1 MKDSGTEATNIENA
15 EMEDKDIEGTDKEDT
30 GVQPDVHKV
39 GPEILNGFNFE
50 KRDRDKKKSSQPGQG
65 GLILLIINGVFLIA
79 VGSYLLSGL
88 SAGSVTGAD
97 LVQAVII
104 IAVIIIAGALMTVIS
119 SIRLAK
125 GRFRGGS
132 HENG

>member
-1 MKDSGTEATNIENA
+1 MKDMGTEDTNIKNA
-15 EMEDKDIEGTDKEDT
+15 DIADTDIADTDIEDTD
-30 GVQPDVHKV
+30 VQADVHKV

-79 VGSYLLSGL
+79 LGSYLLSGL
-88 SAGSVTGAD
+88 SSESVTGAD